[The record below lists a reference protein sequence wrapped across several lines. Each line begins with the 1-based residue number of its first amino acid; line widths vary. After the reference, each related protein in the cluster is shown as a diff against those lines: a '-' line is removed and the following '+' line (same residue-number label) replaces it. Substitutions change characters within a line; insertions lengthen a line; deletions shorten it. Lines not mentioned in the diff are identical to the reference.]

1 MARTHTKVRF
11 LPKGK
16 QKHTE
21 ASAAKGVEEVLRILE
36 GRWKLVILFHL
47 FGGKVRRFS
56 ELRRAIPAVSEKMLI
71 QQLRQMERDG
81 VVRRFVHHQVPPKV
95 EYSLTDWGQA
105 LCPALDA
112 LLKWVDLRDSL
123 AGQEM
128 SGCSCRRPGASSCQ
142 AARRH
147 SPLLYCCSW
156 RPSCLPTK
164 AA

>member
-16 QKHTE
+16 QKYTE

-71 QQLRQMERDG
+71 QQLRRMETDG
-81 VVRRFVHHQVPPKV
+81 VIQRILHPQVPPKV
-95 EYSLTDWGQA
+95 EYRLTPWGQK

-112 LLKWVDLRDSL
+112 LLKWAALRDQML
-123 AGQEM
+123 DDGA
-128 SGCSCRRPGASSCQ
+128 RP
-142 AARRH
+142 
-147 SPLLYCCSW
+147 
-156 RPSCLPTK
+156 
-164 AA
+164 